1 MSKKI
6 IEFLEQY
13 LDNVEASIKRFGT
26 YKTITA
32 GLDLLIKRQS
42 FEKEELRKELSIYTK
57 RIISINEF
65 NQLLDTNMSEY
76 SALLYE

>member
-1 MSKKI
+1 MSDKI
-6 IEFLEQY
+6 IEFLKEY
-13 LDNVEASIKRFGT
+13 LDNVEASIKRFGI

-42 FEKEELRKELSIYTK
+42 FEREELRKELSIYIK

-65 NQLLDTNMSEY
+65 NQLLDINMVEY
-76 SALLYE
+76 LKLLYE

>member
-1 MSKKI
+1 MSSKI
-6 IEFLEQY
+6 IEFLKQY
-13 LDNVEASIKRFGT
+13 LDNVEASIKKFGI

-42 FEKEELRKELSIYTK
+42 FGQEELRKELSIYTK